1 MNYMCFDIGATSI
14 KYGVAKQNGTL
25 LLKGEVPSKTREKGL
40 QKFIGCL
47 SSRKKY
53 IKRLASIIKFC
64 RQGYNL
70 QGIAI
75 STTGVVDPERGLVL
89 MGYSGYFPPGTALQ
103 KQLEQECNLPC
114 TVENDANA
122 AALGEYW
129 LGAGRG
135 ATSLYCITVGT
146 GIGGAAI
153 LNGKLIHGAAL
164 CAGEVGQLHIG
175 LNGVWHVNA
184 STWQLICNVAKEKN
198 MPAAELNGKKI
209 IAMAQAGDTIAATV
223 IAKQMDALAAGIA
236 NICYILNPERVIVGG
251 GISAQ
256 ADYLYPQLDKALRKR
271 LIPLVYE
278 KTTLRFATLQ
288 NDAGMIGALYNFLLR
303 HGKAVYEG

>member
-1 MNYMCFDIGATSI
+1 MNYMCFDIGGTSI

-25 LLKGEVPSKTREKGL
+25 LLKGEVPSKIRKKGL

-53 IKRLASIIKFC
+53 IKRLASITKFC

-75 STTGVVDPERGLVL
+75 STTGAVDPERGLVL
-89 MGYSGYFPPGTALQ
+89 GHSCYFPPDTALQ
-103 KQLEQECNLPC
+103 KQMEQECNLPC

-122 AALGEYW
+122 GALGEYW
-129 LGAGRG
+129 LGEGRG
-135 ATSLYCITVGT
+135 AQSMYYITIGSGV
-146 GIGGAAI
+146 GGAAI

-164 CAGEVGQLHIG
+164 CAGEVEHMHIG
-175 LNGVWHVNA
+175 LNETWDNTA
-184 STWQLICNVAKEKN
+184 STWQLICNLAEEKG
-198 MPAAELNGKKI
+198 MPVAELNGKKI
-209 IAMAQAGDTIAATV
+209 FAMAQAGDIVAAAA
-223 IAKQMDALAAGIA
+223 IAKQMDALAAGIV

-278 KTTLRFATLQ
+278 NTILRFAALQ
-288 NDAGMIGALYNFLLR
+288 NDAGMIGALFNFLLR
-303 HGKAVYEG
+303 HGKTDCEG